1 MSGLPQNPLPFVPP
15 SILPASFRLKLPF
28 RSARELVVT
37 TAWVPEHTSLERV
50 YRMFGSDP
58 SLPGLAILR
67 DRRPL
72 GLLTKNALVERFS
85 YRFSHELFGHKPV
98 TVFMDS
104 SPIVIEA
111 ETSLDIIEK
120 KLGGSES
127 DEMTENGFL
136 IVEEGRYVGIGSWQ
150 ELVRKISSR
159 REEVFS
165 FMAHHDGLTG
175 LPNRLS
181 FMRDLEGRLLRGE
194 AGAVVYLDLNGF
206 KEVNDRHGH
215 EEGDALLTRFSE
227 RLEVVLP
234 PGAMAARLGGDEFAV
249 ILPAAVSESSI
260 RLFLERLRDN
270 LASPCPVGG
279 QPYRIAASAGSVIF
293 PSPGLDLKGIL
304 RMADSRMYEEKK
316 RGRRAR
322 MVAGKADICA
332 SFPCGKL
339 SCSLD
344 SLTGL
349 PDRQALYG
357 YLEERFRSGSGS
369 SGMLL
374 LLLDLDYFSRVNDLF
389 GHGLGDSVLRET
401 ALRLRGAVRESD
413 FVARIGGDE
422 FAVVL
427 SGVETL
433 DDARQAAEG
442 VRSVLAAPFV
452 LPEREY
458 ILSASLGVA
467 LSSPESQEFQ
477 EIVGNADMAL
487 MGAKEAGRS
496 RAHFFDPREKKRRAE
511 RYKMA
516 QDLYRAL
523 SRGEFRLW
531 YQPIVET
538 AGGRIVGAEAL
549 LRWAREDGRIIGP
562 DLFVPLLEEN
572 GLIVPLGEWVLETA
586 LRARNDWASPEGAKI
601 FVSVNVSGVQ
611 LSRPDFLPRFLQIID
626 RCNAEPGALSL
637 ELTETVAMQD
647 PSGAEGVLS
656 ALRER
661 GVRCALDDFGTGF
674 SSLARLCR
682 FPADLLKIDRSF
694 VKQVFDHPEKAEV
707 VRTLVM
713 LARRL
718 SLRLCAEGVEREEE
732 REFLSGLG
740 VEWLQGYLASRPM
753 PEEAFSRMVKEGR
766 RVYASV
772 PCGVGSH

>member
-1 MSGLPQNPLPFVPP
+1 MSGLSQNSLPFVPP

-37 TAWVPEHTSLERV
+37 TAWVSEHTSLERV

-67 DRRPL
+67 DRLPL

-98 TVFMDS
+98 TAFMDP

-111 ETSLDIIEK
+111 ETSLDSIEK
-120 KLGGSES
+120 TLGGSES

-136 IVEEGRYVGIGSWQ
+136 IVEKGRYLGIGSWQ

-181 FMRDLEGRLLRGE
+181 FMRDLEGRLSRGE

-206 KEVNDRHGH
+206 KVVNDRYGH

-227 RLEVVLP
+227 RLEGVLP
-234 PGAMAARLGGDEFAV
+234 LGAMAARLGGDEFAV
-249 ILPAAVSESSI
+249 ILPGVVSESSAGS
-260 RLFLERLRDN
+260 FLERLREN
-270 LASPCPVGG
+270 LAQPCPVGG
-279 QPYRIAASAGSVIF
+279 QPYRITASAGSVIF

-316 RGRRAR
+316 RGRRSRNAPER
-322 MVAGKADICA
+322 ADSLPI
-332 SFPCGKL
+332 PLCGKL

-357 YLEERFRSGSGS
+357 YLEERFRTKAMS
-369 SGMLL
+369 SGTLL
-374 LLLDLDYFSRVNDLF
+374 LLLDLDYFSRINDLF

-401 ALRLRGAVRESD
+401 ALRLRGSVREGD

-427 SGVETL
+427 SGVKNCEE
-433 DDARQAAEG
+433 ARQAAEG
-442 VRSVLAAPFV
+442 VQNVLSAPFV

-458 ILSASLGVA
+458 ILSASLGMA
-467 LSSPESQEFQ
+467 LSSPEIREFQ

-487 MGAKEAGRS
+487 MGAKEAGRG
-496 RAHFFDPREKKRRAE
+496 RAHFFDPRERQRRAE

-531 YQPIVET
+531 YQPIVD
-538 AGGRIVGAEAL
+538 ASGGRIVGAEAL
-549 LRWAREDGRIIGP
+549 LRWAREDGRIVGP
-562 DLFVPLLEEN
+562 DIFVPLLEES

-586 LRARNDWASPEGAKI
+586 LRDQKGWSSPEGAKI

-611 LSRPDFLPRFLQIID
+611 IARSDFLPRFLRILERSD
-626 RCNAEPGALSL
+626 AEPGALTL

-647 PSGAEGVLS
+647 PSVALGVLS
-656 ALRER
+656 AFRER

-674 SSLARLCR
+674 SSLARLSR
-682 FPADLLKIDRSF
+682 FPADILKIDRSF
-694 VKQVFDHPEKAEV
+694 VSQVFAHPEKAEV

-718 SLRLCAEGVEREEE
+718 SLSLCAEGVEQEEE
-732 REFLSGLG
+732 RAFLSGLG
-740 VEWLQGYLASRPM
+740 VEWIQGYLASRPL
-753 PEEAFSRMVKEGR
+753 PEEDFARMLREEQRLFAPAFCKV
-766 RVYASV
+766 
-772 PCGVGSH
+772 